1 MTECKDTIIVTG
13 STGFIGSAL
22 IKKFA
27 SRFALVGFDRMTTHQ
42 PQPTVD
48 CIYID
53 LTSEEFDRSRSATC
67 TDDLWKPYRIS
78 DPPCGL
84 FRPHR
89 RAKPALR

>member
-1 MTECKDTIIVTG
+1 MRESKDTIIVTG

-27 SRFALVGFDRMTTHQ
+27 GRFALVGFDRMTTHQ
-42 PQPTVD
+42 PQPLVA

-53 LTSEEFDRSRSATC
+53 NLRKFDRSRSATC

-89 RAKPALR
+89 RVKPGLR